1 LLADT
6 RIFLVYMEELQF
18 DIEGVRLFIRTWGA
32 RDDRPLLCWHGVGFR
47 SRASSL
53 WKDAGPLLAEE
64 YGLRVLALDAP
75 GFGESPHTQ
84 VAGYRPQA
92 LVDLVPP
99 VLEALEIDRV
109 AFAGYSWGGDVGCH
123 LAARHPRS
131 LTALVLLDS
140 GFSDPPLD
148 PSLSFERR
156 KERNEAI
163 WQQTDAPT
171 VPAWVVAAVEHGM
184 AQAPPSAT
192 RTELA
197 QSGLPILLVAAG
209 DAPEADL
216 AQFAA
221 DVPQVEIVIAEGTG
235 HDILV
240 DGWPEVVHLVGQWLA
255 ANDSAH

>member
-1 LLADT
+1 LLAVT
-6 RIFLVYMEELQF
+6 RIFLVYVEELRF
-18 DIEGVRLFIRTWGA
+18 DIEGVRLFVRAWGE
-32 RDDRPLLCWHGVGFR
+32 RDDRPLLCWHGVGAR
-47 SRASSL
+47 SRASAL
-53 WKDAGPLLAEE
+53 WKDAGPLLAGK

-75 GFGESPHTQ
+75 GFGQSSPAE
-84 VAGYRPQA
+84 VGAYGPQA

-99 VLEALEIDRV
+99 LLEALELDRV

-123 LAARHPRS
+123 FAARHPES

-156 KERNEAI
+156 KERNETI

-184 AQAPPSAT
+184 AHAAPSAT
-192 RTELA
+192 RPALA
-197 QSGLPILLVAAG
+197 ESGPPIMLVAAG

-221 DVPQVEIVIAEGTG
+221 DVPQVEIVRAEGTG

-240 DGWPEVVHLVGQWLA
+240 DGWPDVVHLVGAWLA
-255 ANDSAH
+255 ANDSTH

>member
-1 LLADT
+1 
-6 RIFLVYMEELQF
+6 MEELQF

-75 GFGESPHTQ
+75 GFGESPPTQ
-84 VAGYRPQA
+84 VAGYAPQA

-99 VLEALEIDRV
+99 VLVALEIDRV

-123 LAARHPRS
+123 LTARHPRS
-131 LTALVLLDS
+131 LTALVLLVS
-140 GFSDPPLD
+140 GISGPPLD

-156 KERNEAI
+156 TERNEAI
-163 WQQTDAPT
+163 WRQTDRPT

-184 AQAPPSAT
+184 AHAPPSAT
-192 RTELA
+192 RP
-197 QSGLPILLVAAG
+197 GLV
-209 DAPEADL
+209 
-216 AQFAA
+216 
-221 DVPQVEIVIAEGTG
+221 
-235 HDILV
+235 
-240 DGWPEVVHLVGQWLA
+240 
-255 ANDSAH
+255 

>member
-1 LLADT
+1 
-6 RIFLVYMEELQF
+6 
-18 DIEGVRLFIRTWGA
+18 
-32 RDDRPLLCWHGVGFR
+32 
-47 SRASSL
+47 L

-64 YGLRVLALDAP
+64 YGLRVLSLDAP
-75 GFGESPHTQ
+75 GFGQSPPTE
-84 VAGYRPQA
+84 VAGYRPRA

-99 VLEALEIDRV
+99 LLEALELDRV

-123 LAARHPRS
+123 LAARHPSS

-156 KERNEAI
+156 NERNDAI
-163 WQQTDAPT
+163 WQQTDGPT

-184 AQAPPSAT
+184 AHAPPSAT
-192 RTELA
+192 RPELA
-197 QSGLPILLVAAG
+197 ESGLPIMLVAAG

-221 DVPQVEIVIAEGTG
+221 DVPQVEIVRAEATG
-235 HDILV
+235 HDVLV
-240 DGWPEVVHLVGQWLA
+240 DGWPCVVHLVGAWLA